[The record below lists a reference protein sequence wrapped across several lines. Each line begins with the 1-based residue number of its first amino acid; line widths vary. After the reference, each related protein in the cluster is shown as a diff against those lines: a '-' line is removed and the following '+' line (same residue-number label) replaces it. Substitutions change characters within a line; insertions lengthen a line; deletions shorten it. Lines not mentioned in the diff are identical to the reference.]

1 MVVKKERRKGGFW
14 CKNTERE
21 AWRCKPE
28 GAVSNEGVLLFMYI
42 RHFLFFFALLAR
54 DVKKIYTV
62 IRYTFLFLSLC
73 FCFFFVCH
81 Q

>member
-1 MVVKKERRKGGFW
+1 MKKERRKEGKGGLG

-42 RHFLFFFALLAR
+42 RPFLYFFVFLAR
-54 DVKKIYTV
+54 DVKKIY
-62 IRYTFLFLSLC
+62 I
-73 FCFFFVCH
+73 
-81 Q
+81 